1 MLCCSTSVCDI
12 VTADGGAARVV
23 PRFLRWGHGG
33 ALESWVVSPRGWNRA
48 YSGSG
53 GITGRLGRAVAI
65 LLQGAFDVQSIRTSQ
80 TTDPWAKQT
89 RPVWPCTK
97 FG

>member
-1 MLCCSTSVCDI
+1 MVLCLGAGKEP
-12 VTADGGAARVV
+12 TA
-23 PRFLRWGHGG
+23 
-33 ALESWVVSPRGWNRA
+33 ALVQHHAVA
-48 YSGSG
+48 
-53 GITGRLGRAVAI
+53 GRLGRYNAVAI